1 MKPAIR
7 RFDHA
12 VDSLVKRLP
21 AWIKPFMELMTLIG
35 QPPVTVGFAAAV
47 IGYGVALE
55 KPHFVVSGFI
65 AIITLALASLL
76 KIFLHR
82 ARPVNE
88 YVKSMLFQTFSFPSG
103 HAAGAIVSSGL
114 GAVLVAE
121 KWPEFAVAA
130 WIIALLISFW
140 IGISRIYLGA
150 HYASDVVGG
159 WIFGG
164 IGVIII
170 VIVERSI

>member
-7 RFDHA
+7 QFDQKLGHW
-12 VDSLVKRLP
+12 VDRLP
-21 AWIKPFMELMTLIG
+21 KWVRPFMELMTLLG

-47 IGYGVALE
+47 VGYGVALE
-55 KPHFVVSGFI
+55 KPHFITSGSI
-65 AIITLALASLL
+65 AIITLGVASLL
-76 KIFLHR
+76 KIFLR
-82 ARPVNE
+82 RKRPVNE

-114 GAVLVAE
+114 GAILVAE
-121 KWPEFAVAA
+121 KWPEFAIVA
-130 WIIALLISFW
+130 WIIAFLLSFW

-159 WIFGG
+159 WIVGG
-164 IGVIII
+164 TGVVVIAIIEQTI
-170 VIVERSI
+170 